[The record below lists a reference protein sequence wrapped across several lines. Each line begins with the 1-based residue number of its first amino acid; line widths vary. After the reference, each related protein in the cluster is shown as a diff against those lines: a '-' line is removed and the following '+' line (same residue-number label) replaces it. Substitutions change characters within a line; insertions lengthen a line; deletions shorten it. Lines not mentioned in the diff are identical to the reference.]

1 MAGVTRS
8 KKTMAPGSLETF
20 STTFA
25 LAGIGKLP
33 DSPLTLIVRLARAGP
48 AWLTEAEAEA
58 EAEDE
63 LRAAGLVAA
72 VLAVVVPAVHAVSD
86 RLAAHAVRA
95 TVAERYVFMGFLS
108 RRLSEGEDVQAL
120 NLEGWD
126 SGRVAIV

>member
-1 MAGVTRS
+1 DTLAGVTRS
-8 KKTMAPGSLETF
+8 KKTMAPGSLATF

-33 DSPLTLIVRLARAGP
+33 DSPLTLIVRPARAGP
-48 AWLTEAEAEA
+48 VWLTEAKA

-72 VLAVVVPAVHAVSD
+72 
-86 RLAAHAVRA
+86 RA
-95 TVAERYVFMGFLS
+95 TAAERYVFMGFLS

-120 NLEGWD
+120 NLEGCY
-126 SGRVAIV
+126 SGRVAIVSQVGDIGRS

>member
-1 MAGVTRS
+1 
-8 KKTMAPGSLETF
+8 MAPRSLATF

-48 AWLTEAEAEA
+48 AWLTEAEA

-108 RRLSEGEDVQAL
+108 RRLSEGEDVQPL
-120 NLEGWD
+120 NLEG
-126 SGRVAIV
+126 

>member
-1 MAGVTRS
+1 
-8 KKTMAPGSLETF
+8 MAPGSLATF

-33 DSPLTLIVRLARAGP
+33 DSPLTLIVRPARAGP
-48 AWLTEAEAEA
+48 VWLT

-72 VLAVVVPAVHAVSD
+72 VLAVVVPAAHAVSD
-86 RLAAHAVRA
+86 RLAAHAARA
-95 TVAERYVFMGFLS
+95 TTAERYVFMGFLS

-120 NLEGWD
+120 NLEGCH
-126 SGRVAIV
+126 SGG

>member
-1 MAGVTRS
+1 MLA
-8 KKTMAPGSLETF
+8 TF
-20 STTFA
+20 SATFA

-33 DSPLTLIVRLARAGP
+33 NSPLTVIVRLARAGA
-48 AWLTEAEAEA
+48 AWLTEAEA

-95 TVAERYVFMGFLS
+95 TAAERVRIHGLP
-108 RRLSEGEDVQAL
+108 
-120 NLEGWD
+120 
-126 SGRVAIV
+126 

>member
-1 MAGVTRS
+1 LLA
-8 KKTMAPGSLETF
+8 TF

-33 DSPLTLIVRLARAGP
+33 NSPLTLIVRLARAGA
-48 AWLTEAEAEA
+48 AWLTEAK
-58 EAEDE
+58 AEDE

-95 TVAERYVFMGFLS
+95 TAAER
-108 RRLSEGEDVQAL
+108 
-120 NLEGWD
+120 
-126 SGRVAIV
+126 

>member
-1 MAGVTRS
+1 
-8 KKTMAPGSLETF
+8 MAPGSLATF

-33 DSPLTLIVRLARAGP
+33 NSPLTLIVRLARAGA
-48 AWLTEAEAEA
+48 AWLAEAEA
-58 EAEDE
+58 DADAEDE

-95 TVAERYVFMGFLS
+95 TAAERYVFMGFLS
-108 RRLSEGEDVQAL
+108 RRLSEG
-120 NLEGWD
+120 
-126 SGRVAIV
+126 RTCRR

>member
-1 MAGVTRS
+1 
-8 KKTMAPGSLETF
+8 MAPRS
-20 STTFA
+20 
-25 LAGIGKLP
+25 
-33 DSPLTLIVRLARAGP
+33 LARAGP
-48 AWLTEAEAEA
+48 AWLTEAEAEAEA

-86 RLAAHAVRA
+86 RLAAHAARA
-95 TVAERYVFMGFLS
+95 TTAERYVFMGFLS

-120 NLEGWD
+120 NLEGCD